1 MVTQASSWKMSMRG
15 WGSFRVSLVN
25 FLGRPSFLGCIV
37 AVGLVFWMRRILRV
51 LSVGLV
57 LLSVFVHFCQRLLRC
72 HFALVFVTPNT
83 QAISTVAIKCIAH
96 G

>member
-1 MVTQASSWKMSMRG
+1 MSISG

-51 LSVGLV
+51 LSMVFSV
-57 LLSVFVHFCQRLLRC
+57 LSVFVHFCQRLLRC
-72 HFALVFVTPNT
+72 HFALASVTPNT
-83 QAISTVAIKCIAH
+83 QAISIEAIKCIAH

>member
-1 MVTQASSWKMSMRG
+1 MRG
-15 WGSFRVSLVN
+15 WGSFSVSLVN

-37 AVGLVFWMRRILRV
+37 AVGFVFWMRRILLV
-51 LSVGLV
+51 LSAVFM
-57 LLSVFVHFCQRLLRC
+57 LSVFVHFCQRLLRC